1 MILHEKRYLIKAM
14 KRNIKYLFDLFFTWL
29 LRKLLLFRGPQS
41 FHHSSLVKEAENDQR
56 NNRSQQQ
63 IKHTNDQNRNQCD
76 IHSEEPH
83 RWRVQD
89 IFQHRHS
96 KQQRNHSTND
106 VCTSGIVDAFINHQ
120 PLKLA
125 ICHTDTLHSRKLM
138 ATGNNIGDDHICKVN
153 QSCQCHDTANQTT
166 YNPNHTCNR
175 I

>member
-29 LRKLLLFRGPQS
+29 LRELLLFRSPQS
-41 FHHSSLVKEAENDQR
+41 FHHSSFVKEVENDQR
-56 NNRSQQQ
+56 NDRSQQQ
-63 IKHTNDQNRNQCD
+63 IKHADDQSWNQCNVQ
-76 IHSEEPH
+76 SKEPH

-106 VCTSGIVDAFINHQ
+106 VCTSGIVNAFINHQ

-125 ICHTDTLHSRKLM
+125 ICHTDTLHSLQPKPYLQQNLIVLSVILLR
-138 ATGNNIGDDHICKVN
+138 
-153 QSCQCHDTANQTT
+153 
-166 YNPNHTCNR
+166 YR
-175 I
+175 

>member
-138 ATGNNIGDDHICKVN
+138 AAGDNIGDNHICKVN
-153 QSCQCHDTANQTT
+153 QS
-166 YNPNHTCNR
+166 Y
-175 I
+175 